1 MNRMFVLLL
10 QFSVLG
16 LLVLSVAG
24 CSGGNAM
31 ASTQGADGTTV
42 KVTLNSFKITPNI
55 TTIPA
60 GKVTFKATNI
70 DVVSH
75 EMLVIP
81 TINGKA
87 DLPYN
92 KAIARVFED
101 QIQSLGEVPEIEG
114 GTPGEVVLDLKPG
127 TYLLIC
133 NLIAHYESGMRTLIT
148 VK

>member
-1 MNRMFVLLL
+1 MKRMFTLLL

-24 CSGGNAM
+24 CSSGNAM
-31 ASTQGADGTTV
+31 ASTKGADGTTV
-42 KVTLNSFKITPNI
+42 KVSLVSFKITPDI

-70 DVVSH
+70 DSVKH

-81 TINGKA
+81 TLTGIN
-87 DLPYN
+87 LPYN
-92 KAIARVFED
+92 KAISRVFED
-101 QIQSLGEVPEIEG
+101 KIQSMGEVAEIEG
-114 GTPGEVVLDLKPG
+114 GTSGEVSLDLKPG
-127 TYLLIC
+127 TYVLIC
-133 NLIAHYESGMRTLIT
+133 NLVAHYESGMHTLIT